1 MNNIFEVNVTTTAEE
16 VHSMNVFGL
25 MEAVSFANASAT
37 CINVTNV
44 DVIDTMTGEVM
55 YLIQD
60 GLVTWV
66 SGIGNPFEVL
76 LGAGE

>member
-1 MNNIFEVNVTTTAEE
+1 MMNTIFEVNVTTTTNTYALYI
-16 VHSMNVFGL
+16 FGL
-25 MEAVSFANASAT
+25 EEAVSFANTAN
-37 CINVTNV
+37 CCGNVTNV
-44 DVIDTMTGEVM
+44 DVIDQMTGEVV

>member
-1 MNNIFEVNVTTTAEE
+1 MINIFEVNVTTTEE
-16 VHSMNVFGL
+16 THSMNVFGL
-25 MEAVSFANASAT
+25 VEAVSLANASAG
-37 CINVTNV
+37 CVNVTNV
-44 DVIDTMTGEVM
+44 DVIDTTTGEVM
-55 YLIQD
+55 YLIQN